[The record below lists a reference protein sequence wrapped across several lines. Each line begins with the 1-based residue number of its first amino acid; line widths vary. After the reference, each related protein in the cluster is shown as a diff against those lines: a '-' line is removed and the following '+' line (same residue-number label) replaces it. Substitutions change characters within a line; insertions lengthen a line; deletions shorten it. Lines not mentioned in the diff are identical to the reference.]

1 VQVGAFTDIRN
12 AESLVERLIES
23 GYDAARIERET
34 KDEVL
39 FHCVR
44 VGRFSSRDEAEAQ
57 AAALER
63 RESLGTRIVRKEA
76 R

>member
-1 VQVGAFTDIRN
+1 M
-12 AESLVERLIES
+12 IEK
-23 GYDAARIERET
+23 GYDEVRIEREA

-44 VGRFSSRDEAEAQ
+44 VGRFADRDEAEAR
-57 AAALER
+57 AAELER
-63 RESLGTRIVRKEA
+63 REDLGSRILRKDA